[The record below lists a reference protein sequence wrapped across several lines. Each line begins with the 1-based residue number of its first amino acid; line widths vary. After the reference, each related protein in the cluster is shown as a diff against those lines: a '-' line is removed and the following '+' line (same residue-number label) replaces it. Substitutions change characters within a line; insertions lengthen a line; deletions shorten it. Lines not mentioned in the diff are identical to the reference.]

1 MNLLRKLP
9 AATWLKAY
17 DRGSL
22 TSDLLAAA
30 IVTLMLI
37 PQSLAYALLAGLPP
51 EVGLY
56 ASILPLVGYA
66 LFGSSRTLAVG
77 PVAVVSLMTA
87 SAAGGIAAQGSPE
100 YTSVALILAA
110 LSGLFL
116 LGLGLLRLGS
126 LASLLSHPVI
136 SGFITA
142 SALVIAAS
150 QLGPVLGLRAGGDNL
165 VEVAEKLL
173 SNLGDVHLPTL
184 AVGGLT
190 IALLMWIRRRLG
202 PLLKRRGVRPAVADI
217 IVRAGPVVAVVAS
230 IAAVALL
237 GLDAQGVATVG
248 AVPGGFPPLT
258 LPDFDAGLWLQ
269 LLPAAI
275 LISIVGF
282 VESVSVAQSL
292 AVKRRQRIEPNQELL
307 GLGAANLAASL
318 TGGYPVTG
326 GFSRSIVNYE
336 AGAQTPAAG
345 VFTAVLIAVA
355 TLLLTPLFRL
365 LPSAVLAATI
375 IVAVIGLVDL
385 HTLVRTWR
393 YDRADFVASAV
404 TVVLVL
410 GHSIEAGLIAGVGI
424 SIALFLWRTT
434 RPHVAIVGRVPGT
447 EHYRNVRRHEV
458 LTSPKVLAVR
468 IDESLYFA
476 NSRYLEDCLTAAITD
491 HPDVRD
497 VVLIASAVNAI
508 DASALESL
516 ELLVRRLADAGV
528 TLHFAEVKG
537 PVMDRLARVGFT
549 DHLGRGRVFRSTHEA
564 MVALDPAMAD

>member
-1 MNLLRKLP
+1 MHLLRKFP
-9 AATWLKAY
+9 AATWLRAY

-100 YTSVALILAA
+100 YTSVALILAG

-116 LGLGLLRLGS
+116 VGLGLLRLGS

-165 VEVAEKLL
+165 VEVVEKLA
-173 SNLGDVHLPTL
+173 SNVANVHLPTL
-184 AVGGLT
+184 AVGGLA
-190 IALLMWIRRRLG
+190 IALLLWIRHRLG
-202 PLLKRRGVRPAVADI
+202 PLLKRRGVRPAVADLV
-217 IVRAGPVVAVVAS
+217 VRAGPVVAVVAS
-230 IAAVALL
+230 IAAVALF

-248 AVPGGFPPLT
+248 AVPGGLPPLT
-258 LPDFDAGLWLQ
+258 LPDFDPELWLQ
-269 LLPAAI
+269 LLPAAV

-292 AVKRRQRIEPNQELL
+292 AVKRRQRIDPNQELL
-307 GLGAANLAASL
+307 GLGAANLAASF

-326 GFSRSIVNYE
+326 GFARSIVNYE

-393 YDRADFVASAV
+393 YDRADFVASAA

-410 GHSIEAGLIAGVGI
+410 GHSIEAGLVAGVGI

-458 LTSPKVLAVR
+458 LTSPRVLAVR

-491 HPDVRD
+491 HPDISD

-516 ELLVRRLADAGV
+516 ELLVRRLADADV

-549 DHLGRGRVFRSTHEA
+549 EHLGRGRVFRSTHEA
-564 MVALDPAMAD
+564 MVALDPAMAG